1 MSLKSFHIVFV
12 TCVVLLA
19 FFFGAWLIQEYRQ
32 TGQPGQLAGG
42 IASCLAGLGMI
53 WYGRVVLRKLKHIGY
68 L

>member
-19 FFFGAWLIQEYRQ
+19 FFFGGWLLAQYRT
-32 TGQPGQLAGG
+32 TGQPGQLLGG
-42 IASCLAGLGMI
+42 IASILAGGGMI
-53 WYGRVVLRKLKHIGY
+53 WYGRAVLRKLKHIGY

>member
-1 MSLKSFHIVFV
+1 MSLKAFHIVFV

-19 FFFGAWLIQEYRQ
+19 FFFGAWLLDEYRDSGQ
-32 TGQPGQLAGG
+32 TGQLIGG
-42 IASCLAGLGMI
+42 IASIIAGLGMI

>member
-19 FFFGAWLIQEYRQ
+19 FFFGGWLLDQYRT
-32 TGQPGQLAGG
+32 TGQPEQLLGG
-42 IASCLAGLGMI
+42 IASILGGGGMI
-53 WYGRVVLRKLKHIGY
+53 WYGRAVLRKLKHIGY